1 MNMLGC
7 SERNASKK
15 ALIKAKRRTQQK
27 TYLKEME
34 EVEEE
39 KVEEEKVEETFAR
52 WRSST
57 EATMAMLNSEDLPGQ
72 NREEERQM
80 QEKKRQNEEALR
92 AELNTKQVEAQK
104 KATDTRLNLS

>member
-34 EVEEE
+34 EVEE
-39 KVEEEKVEETFAR
+39 KVEEIFAR

-57 EATMAMLNSEDLPGQ
+57 EAIMAMLNSEDLPDQ

-80 QEKKRQNEEALR
+80 QEKRRQNEEALR
-92 AELNTKQVEAQK
+92 AELNAKQVEAKK
-104 KATDTRLNLS
+104 KATALQITSRAE

>member
-1 MNMLGC
+1 MVVVGV
-7 SERNASKK
+7 SA
-15 ALIKAKRRTQQK
+15 A
-27 TYLKEME
+27 
-34 EVEEE
+34 E
-39 KVEEEKVEETFAR
+39 KVEEEKVEEIFAR

-57 EATMAMLNSEDLPGQ
+57 EAIMAMLNSEDLPGQ